1 MGNNN
6 ETTTKLKVDLSDL
19 KKSMQDA
26 KKQVALANSEFK
38 AASSSMDDWSK
49 SSDGISQKLKQLN
62 SNLKAQESVLEE
74 YEKTLEAVK
83 REYGENSKEA
93 MEYQTRLNNQQAVV
107 NKTKKEIANYEDA
120 LDKVSAAEAEAAK
133 TGKSVSDILEDTGK
147 NAEDAGDGFTTLKGA
162 VATFAGNVLTSLVS
176 GLKDAASNL
185 LSLADSTREYRD
197 QMGKLESASAEAGYN
212 VDYARDKYMDLYG
225 VLADETATTTAIN
238 NLMAIGAE
246 EDTLNSLLNS
256 SIGIWSKYGDS
267 ISLDGL
273 AEAIN
278 HTSKLGEVQGNLS
291 DVLEWSGITVDDF
304 NAQLAD
310 CATEQERQELIAQT
324 LDGLYGDLS
333 KSYQENNASIIEAN
347 KANAEYN
354 DTVAD
359 IGEKIEPVTTK
370 IKEGFNAVLEKILEL
385 IGDGDL
391 SSWTDKIES
400 GFTVV
405 TDEILPAIKKG
416 LKWII
421 DNKDILL
428 AGIAA
433 IAAGMLAWNV
443 TAIITSVVTAIKGW
457 IVATEG
463 MTVAQRLL
471 NLAMKANL
479 IGIVITLITALVAAF
494 VVLWNKSESF
504 RQFWINLWDNI
515 KKTADTAVKAI
526 VKFFTDCWTTIKNA
540 WSGVTKFFSNIWTNI
555 KSTFSVVADTIG
567 GFFSS
572 AWNKVKNTWSGVT
585 GFFSGVWSGIKNA
598 FSNVSDW
605 FKNTFTTA
613 WTNVKNV
620 FSTGGKI
627 FSGIK
632 EGIENTFKTVVN
644 GIISGINTIIATP
657 FNAINGM
664 LNKIR
669 NASFLGVSPFKN
681 MWSQDPLYVPQ
692 IPQLAKGG
700 ITTGATLAE
709 IGEAGR
715 EAVLPLERNTGWMR
729 LLAKELV
736 NEMRVSNNSITGV
749 ATGGTGV
756 VNNFYQTN
764 NSPKALSRLEIYRQ
778 SRNLLNY
785 AGGGV

>member
-1 MGNNN
+1 MAKNN
-6 ETTTKLKVDLSDL
+6 ETTTKFKVDISDL
-19 KKSMQDA
+19 KKAMTEA

-62 SNLKAQESVLEE
+62 SNLKAQESVLDE
-74 YEKTLEAVK
+74 YEKTLEEVK
-83 REYGENSKEA
+83 KQYGENSKEA
-93 MEYQTRLNNQQAVV
+93 MEYQTSLNNQKAVV

-197 QMGKLESASAEAGYN
+197 QMGKLESASADAGYG
-212 VDYARDKYMDLYG
+212 VDYAKDKYMDLYG

-278 HTSKLGEVQGNLS
+278 HTSKLGEVQGNLA
-291 DVLEWSGITVDDF
+291 DALEWSGITVDDF

-391 SSWTDKIES
+391 SSWTDKIEK
-400 GFTVV
+400 GFSVV
-405 TDEILPAIKKG
+405 TEDILPAIKKG

-471 NLAMKANL
+471 NLAMKANP

-736 NEMRVSNNSITGV
+736 NEMRMSNNSITGV